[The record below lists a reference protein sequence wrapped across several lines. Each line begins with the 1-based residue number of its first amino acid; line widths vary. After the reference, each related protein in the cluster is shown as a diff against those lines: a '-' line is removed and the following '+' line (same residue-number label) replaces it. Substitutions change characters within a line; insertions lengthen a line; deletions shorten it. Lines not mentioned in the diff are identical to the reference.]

1 MGGDIHA
8 CLLLPYLL
16 SYSLV
21 HLLYIIG
28 INRVEVVVIND
39 PVIYIIDIMYFLF
52 VLFHSPVYVD
62 IQLDHD
68 YLCREP
74 SDAHRACNARK

>member
-1 MGGDIHA
+1 MAGDIYA

-39 PVIYIIDIMYFLF
+39 PVIYIIDIMYCLS
-52 VLFHSPVYVD
+52 VLLS
-62 IQLDHD
+62 
-68 YLCREP
+68 
-74 SDAHRACNARK
+74 